1 MDESAS
7 VSSFNGGFC
16 RKNGTAQNGMVCYKT
31 GDWFSRL
38 QIPHFHGIVMRARNG
53 YRPIGA
59 AGYGHDRGT
68 VTLEGEAFAAGGE
81 QTPRRIL

>member
-1 MDESAS
+1 MDVSAS
-7 VSSFNGGFC
+7 VSSNDGFLIWG
-16 RKNGTAQNGMVCYKT
+16 NGTAMNGMICYKT
-31 GDWFSRL
+31 GDWFSCL
-38 QIPHFHGIVMRARNG
+38 QIPHFHGIVMRARNS